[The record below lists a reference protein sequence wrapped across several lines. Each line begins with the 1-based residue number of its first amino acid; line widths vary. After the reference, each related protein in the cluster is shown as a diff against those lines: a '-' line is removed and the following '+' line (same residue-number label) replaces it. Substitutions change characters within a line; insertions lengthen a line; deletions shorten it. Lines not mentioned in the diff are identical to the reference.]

1 MEDQLTDQ
9 LNFLLLSQRQIVL
22 LAAFSITMINF
33 RKTNKIYNSN
43 DRFFIYFA
51 VILFIY
57 AISVGIKSA
66 MDFNDYIS
74 DVESENEPLT
84 NKKMVERAKTWVY
97 FTYALL
103 VMICFVLFSIY
114 LVVIE

>member
-33 RKTNKIYNSN
+33 RKTNKIYNGN
-43 DRFFIYFA
+43 DRYFIYFA

-66 MDFNDYIS
+66 MDFNEYIS
-74 DVESENEPLT
+74 DIESENEPLT
-84 NKKMVERAKTWVY
+84 NKKMVDRAKTWVY

-103 VMICFVLFSIY
+103 VMIAFVLFSIY

>member
-33 RKTNKIYNSN
+33 RKTNKIYNGN
-43 DRFFIYFA
+43 DIYFIYFA
-51 VILFIY
+51 VVLFIY

-66 MDFNDYIS
+66 IDFNDYIAE
-74 DVESENEPLT
+74 VESGAEALVNE
-84 NKKMVERAKTWVY
+84 KMVNRAKTWVY

-103 VMICFVLFSIY
+103 FMMVFVLFSIY